1 MQGSIS
7 GRSSPVATK
16 KEDMSPISLVPA
28 NKTTPEELK
37 EMAEELR
44 ELADRIENGEILAV
58 AWVATRSAGDE
69 FDRGWVKTEN
79 ITLVEL
85 TGSLF
90 NLMQRMNMELE
101 PED

>member
-1 MQGSIS
+1 MN
-7 GRSSPVATK
+7 
-16 KEDMSPISLVPA
+16 PISLVPA

-58 AWVATRSAGDE
+58 AWVATRSTGDE
-69 FDRGWVKTEN
+69 FDRGWVKTAD

-85 TGSLF
+85 IGSLF
-90 NLMQRMNMELE
+90 SLMQRMNREID
-101 PED
+101 PDD